1 MKPQT
6 GQLKPW
12 RMNRLRRNKVQA
24 RVLGNKIEAFEAD
37 EEVSK
42 QKEETAME
50 TKDLSMKTELSTISD
65 VLSGSRYLKTK
76 KVFLGLRNPRR
87 HSEVSEEI
95 CWGLSQEW
103 RDHWVEE
110 SYINERKL
118 FQRIWLSTQRFYNS
132 YF

>member
-1 MKPQT
+1 
-6 GQLKPW
+6 
-12 RMNRLRRNKVQA
+12 
-24 RVLGNKIEAFEAD
+24 
-37 EEVSK
+37 
-42 QKEETAME
+42 ME

>member
-37 EEVSK
+37 AEVSK

-87 HSEVSEEI
+87 HSELSEEI